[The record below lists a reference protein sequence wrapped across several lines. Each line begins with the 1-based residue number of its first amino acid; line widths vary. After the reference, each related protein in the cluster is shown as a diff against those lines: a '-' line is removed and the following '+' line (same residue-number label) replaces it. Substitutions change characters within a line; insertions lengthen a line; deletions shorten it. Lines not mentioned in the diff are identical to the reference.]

1 MTPGRRTLRFHSLD
15 EIMPEVERLLGG
27 YSRIGNWTLG
37 QMCRHLATILRV
49 SVDMPASPPRD
60 PSRPVDE
67 ERKREML
74 ESGALPEG
82 LKTAPPFEP
91 PADLDDREEAEAL
104 RAAIAHYKA
113 SPGPV
118 IAHPLFGEIPRADWD
133 RFHCHHCAHHLGF
146 AIPR

>member
-1 MTPGRRTLRFHSLD
+1 MLRFNSLD
-15 EIMPEVERLLGG
+15 EIMPDVERLLGG
-27 YSRIGNWTLG
+27 YSTVGNWSLG

-49 SVDMPASPPRD
+49 SVDMPASTPRD

-91 PADLDDREEAEAL
+91 LAGLNDREEAEAL

-113 SPGPV
+113 SSDPV
-118 IAHPLFGEIPRADWD
+118 IAHPLFGEISRADWD
-133 RFHCHHCAHHLGF
+133 RFHCHHCAHHLSF
-146 AIPR
+146 AIPGEGR